1 MRNYGEYDHDDG
13 FSSYS
18 DEASLR
24 GRNSSIANGYAP
36 SGQNGYQNGFNGASR
51 PSAKEIYEQRK
62 KYAQARDVGEE
73 ARSFP
78 VEVGGYPI
86 EHLATY
92 AMDPKN
98 AMLTIEDGVRKLKLM
113 DAKGKIWTQEMTMTV
128 DERAVLLIDNETH
141 EELENFP
148 LSAITINKAVMNEG
162 NYNSILV
169 LAVKDPNQKFPDMHM
184 FQTDRIPADVICKDI
199 KAAIDDFKSGKKR
212 YRPPSSRDDFNPPPH
227 ARQDSPSAGSSSRIP
242 PPPVVPAPQPPAGNV
257 KRQAE
262 AFESAAAQ
270 QQNGYSSPP
279 KSPPARSP
287 SHRPK
292 TYPNVTLSPK
302 PLMREEEDSPELQAL
317 KTDRDVQ
324 ILNHIFDDIE
334 NFVSRLQKAADAFNE
349 LSKRKK
355 NKKSKRKQQ
364 GEGLLTVRAR
374 PPPETDYIDCFQKFK
389 YAFNL
394 LAKLRPHIHDP
405 NAPELVHFLFTP
417 LELVIE
423 SCQGVDLAKSVVSP
437 LLTDQAIDLLKNCV
451 TSREGDLWL
460 SLGPAWTTSRANWS
474 KDQYVPP
481 YIPRFRDGWE
491 PPPIPGENNPL
502 PVSDD
507 LPAVVAHKAA
517 AVARDEEMRKSTARE
532 EAEERSSNYRDQP
545 SNRTP
550 ERDVE
555 RRYNDR
561 YESRPHDRHS
571 DRHYDRYMYDYRH
584 RDRTPERYLYH
595 HHRYNHFYDRP
606 YRKNRFRPQRAYSER
621 RVWSAETLLRP
632 GRPQRTPSSQSH
644 LSAPPGHAMT
654 SQHIARLLR
663 GYPDDVKFRVL
674 VRHDFVARNDRE
686 LTVVAQEILD
696 VLDDTRT
703 WWNVRNIS
711 GQSGFVPSTILDT
724 QLPSPAQERAPNGS
738 SRHSMPPEPVY
749 HHHIQKRSSDTPIY
763 ASHIP
768 PSQAAA
774 PPPPAPVPPPPPPS
788 QPTAQ
793 PFRNSKKKESPRSP
807 PPEETRARKPSPE
820 ERQAD
825 DLQEELKTRMTMG
838 KHRKFAPRPRAPS
851 ISIDYD
857 STPEE
862 VTKWL
867 QSRGFSKLTVESL
880 GVLTGAQLF
889 SLTKDELKTV
899 CYEEGQKVYS
909 QITVQKSLLDQQG
922 GNQSELQDFLKH
934 RRETVDMSS
943 DPAYQQMLSDPPPDF
958 EPSLPTKT
966 YN

>member
-1 MRNYGEYDHDDG
+1 MRNYGEYEHDDG

-24 GRNSSIANGYAP
+24 GRSSIANGYAP

-113 DAKGKIWTQEMTMTV
+113 DAKGKIWTQEMTMQV

-148 LSAITINKAVMNEG
+148 LSGITINKAVMNEG

-199 KAAIDDFKSGKKR
+199 KAAIDDFKSGRKR
-212 YRPPSSRDDFNPPPH
+212 YRPPSSREDFNPPPSRSDP
-227 ARQDSPSAGSSSRIP
+227 RQDSPSAGSSSRIP

-287 SHRPK
+287 R
-292 TYPNVTLSPK
+292 

-491 PPPIPGENNPL
+491 PPPIPGENSPM

-532 EAEERSSNYRDQP
+532 EAEERGSNYRDQP

-550 ERDVE
+550 ERDVD

-584 RDRTPERYLYH
+584 RDR
-595 HHRYNHFYDRP
+595 
-606 YRKNRFRPQRAYSER
+606 
-621 RVWSAETLLRP
+621 
-632 GRPQRTPSSQSH
+632 
-644 LSAPPGHAMT
+644 
-654 SQHIARLLR
+654 

-674 VRHDFVARNDRE
+674 VRHDFVARNERE

-696 VLDDTRT
+696 VLDDSRT

-738 SRHSMPPEPVY
+738 SRHSMPPAEPVY
-749 HHHIQKRSSDTPIY
+749 HHHIQKRPSESAIY

-768 PSQAAA
+768 PSQA

-788 QPTAQ
+788 QPMPQ

-807 PPEETRARKPSPE
+807 PPEENRARKPSPE

-867 QSRGFSKLTVESL
+867 HSRGFSKLTVESL

-889 SLTKDELKTV
+889 TLTKDELKTV

-922 GNQSELQDFLKH
+922 GNQSELQGFLKH

-943 DPAYQQMLSDPPPDF
+943 DPAYQQMLADPPPDF
-958 EPSLPTKT
+958 EPSLPTKS

>member
-1 MRNYGEYDHDDG
+1 MRNYGEYEHDDG

-24 GRNSSIANGYAP
+24 GRSSIANGYAP

-73 ARSFP
+73 ARTFP

-98 AMLTIEDGVRKLKLM
+98 AMLTIDDGVRKLKLM
-113 DAKGKIWTQEMTMTV
+113 DAKGKIWTQEMTMQV

-148 LSAITINKAVMNEG
+148 LSGITLNRSVMNEG

-199 KAAIDDFKSGKKR
+199 KAAIEDFKSGKKR
-212 YRPPSSRDDFNPPPH
+212 YRPPSSREDFNPPPSRGDP
-227 ARQDSPSAGSSSRIP
+227 RQDSPSAGSSSRIP

-287 SHRPK
+287 R
-292 TYPNVTLSPK
+292 

-349 LSKRKK
+349 LSKRKR

-374 PPPETDYIDCFQKFK
+374 PPPETDYIDSFQKFK

-491 PPPIPGENNPL
+491 PPPIPGENSPM

-532 EAEERSSNYRDQP
+532 EAEERGSNYRDQP
-545 SNRTP
+545 SN
-550 ERDVE
+550 
-555 RRYNDR
+555 
-561 YESRPHDRHS
+561 
-571 DRHYDRYMYDYRH
+571 
-584 RDRTPERYLYH
+584 
-595 HHRYNHFYDRP
+595 
-606 YRKNRFRPQRAYSER
+606 
-621 RVWSAETLLRP
+621 
-632 GRPQRTPSSQSH
+632 
-644 LSAPPGHAMT
+644 
-654 SQHIARLLR
+654 R

-674 VRHDFVARNDRE
+674 VRHDFVARNERE

-738 SRHSMPPEPVY
+738 SRHSMPPPEPVY
-749 HHHIQKRSSDTPIY
+749 HHHIQKRPSETAIY

-768 PSQAAA
+768 PTQAA

-788 QPTAQ
+788 QPMPQ

-807 PPEETRARKPSPE
+807 PPEENRARKPSPE

-867 QSRGFSKLTVESL
+867 HSRSFSKLTVESL

-943 DPAYQQMLSDPPPDF
+943 DPAYQQMLSEPPPDF

>member
-287 SHRPK
+287 RFREEDIHMSRSTKQFHRPK

-545 SNRTP
+545 SNR
-550 ERDVE
+550 
-555 RRYNDR
+555 
-561 YESRPHDRHS
+561 
-571 DRHYDRYMYDYRH
+571 
-584 RDRTPERYLYH
+584 
-595 HHRYNHFYDRP
+595 
-606 YRKNRFRPQRAYSER
+606 
-621 RVWSAETLLRP
+621 
-632 GRPQRTPSSQSH
+632 
-644 LSAPPGHAMT
+644 
-654 SQHIARLLR
+654 

-807 PPEETRARKPSPE
+807 PPEESRARKPSPE

-922 GNQSELQDFLKH
+922 GNQSELQEMLK
-934 RRETVDMSS
+934 RRKNIAERASEDQLYE
-943 DPAYQQMLSDPPPDF
+943 DYRLANPPPDF
-958 EPSLPTKT
+958 SPHAPP
-966 YN
+966 N

>member
-561 YESRPHDRHS
+561 HS

>member
-78 VEVGGYPI
+78 V

-287 SHRPK
+287 R
-292 TYPNVTLSPK
+292 

-545 SNRTP
+545 SNR
-550 ERDVE
+550 
-555 RRYNDR
+555 
-561 YESRPHDRHS
+561 
-571 DRHYDRYMYDYRH
+571 
-584 RDRTPERYLYH
+584 
-595 HHRYNHFYDRP
+595 
-606 YRKNRFRPQRAYSER
+606 
-621 RVWSAETLLRP
+621 
-632 GRPQRTPSSQSH
+632 
-644 LSAPPGHAMT
+644 
-654 SQHIARLLR
+654 

-807 PPEETRARKPSPE
+807 PPEESRARKPSPE

>member
-287 SHRPK
+287 R
-292 TYPNVTLSPK
+292 

-584 RDRTPERYLYH
+584 RDR
-595 HHRYNHFYDRP
+595 
-606 YRKNRFRPQRAYSER
+606 
-621 RVWSAETLLRP
+621 
-632 GRPQRTPSSQSH
+632 
-644 LSAPPGHAMT
+644 
-654 SQHIARLLR
+654 

-807 PPEETRARKPSPE
+807 PPEESRARKPSPE

>member
-1 MRNYGEYDHDDG
+1 MRNYGEYEHDDG

-24 GRNSSIANGYAP
+24 GRSSIANGYAP

-73 ARSFP
+73 ARTFP

-98 AMLTIEDGVRKLKLM
+98 AMLTIDDGVRKLKLM
-113 DAKGKIWTQEMTMTV
+113 DAKGKIWTQEMTMQV

-148 LSAITINKAVMNEG
+148 LSGITLNRSVMNEG

-199 KAAIDDFKSGKKR
+199 KAAIEDFKSGKKR
-212 YRPPSSRDDFNPPPH
+212 YRPPSSREDFNPPPSRGDP
-227 ARQDSPSAGSSSRIP
+227 RQDSPSAGSSSRIP

-287 SHRPK
+287 R
-292 TYPNVTLSPK
+292 

-349 LSKRKK
+349 LSKRKR

-374 PPPETDYIDCFQKFK
+374 PPPETDYIDSFQKFK

-491 PPPIPGENNPL
+491 PPPIPGENSPM

-532 EAEERSSNYRDQP
+532 EAEERGSNYRDQP
-545 SNRTP
+545 SN
-550 ERDVE
+550 
-555 RRYNDR
+555 
-561 YESRPHDRHS
+561 
-571 DRHYDRYMYDYRH
+571 
-584 RDRTPERYLYH
+584 
-595 HHRYNHFYDRP
+595 
-606 YRKNRFRPQRAYSER
+606 
-621 RVWSAETLLRP
+621 
-632 GRPQRTPSSQSH
+632 
-644 LSAPPGHAMT
+644 
-654 SQHIARLLR
+654 R

-674 VRHDFVARNDRE
+674 VRHDFVARNERE

-738 SRHSMPPEPVY
+738 SRHSMPPPEPVY
-749 HHHIQKRSSDTPIY
+749 HHHIQ
-763 ASHIP
+763 
-768 PSQAAA
+768 
-774 PPPPAPVPPPPPPS
+774 
-788 QPTAQ
+788 
-793 PFRNSKKKESPRSP
+793 SP
-807 PPEETRARKPSPE
+807 PPEENRARKPSPE

-867 QSRGFSKLTVESL
+867 HSRSFSKLTVESL

-922 GNQSELQDFLKH
+922 GNQSELQVSDWDFG
-934 RRETVDMSS
+934 
-943 DPAYQQMLSDPPPDF
+943 P
-958 EPSLPTKT
+958 
-966 YN
+966 

>member
-287 SHRPK
+287 R
-292 TYPNVTLSPK
+292 

-545 SNRTP
+545 SNR
-550 ERDVE
+550 
-555 RRYNDR
+555 
-561 YESRPHDRHS
+561 
-571 DRHYDRYMYDYRH
+571 
-584 RDRTPERYLYH
+584 
-595 HHRYNHFYDRP
+595 
-606 YRKNRFRPQRAYSER
+606 
-621 RVWSAETLLRP
+621 
-632 GRPQRTPSSQSH
+632 
-644 LSAPPGHAMT
+644 
-654 SQHIARLLR
+654 

-807 PPEETRARKPSPE
+807 PPEESRARKPSPE

-922 GNQSELQDFLKH
+922 GNQSELQEMLK
-934 RRETVDMSS
+934 RRKNIAERASEDQLYE
-943 DPAYQQMLSDPPPDF
+943 DYRLANPPPDF
-958 EPSLPTKT
+958 SPHAPP
-966 YN
+966 N

>member
-287 SHRPK
+287 RFREEDIHMSRSTKQFHRPK

-545 SNRTP
+545 SNR
-550 ERDVE
+550 
-555 RRYNDR
+555 
-561 YESRPHDRHS
+561 
-571 DRHYDRYMYDYRH
+571 
-584 RDRTPERYLYH
+584 
-595 HHRYNHFYDRP
+595 
-606 YRKNRFRPQRAYSER
+606 
-621 RVWSAETLLRP
+621 
-632 GRPQRTPSSQSH
+632 
-644 LSAPPGHAMT
+644 
-654 SQHIARLLR
+654 

-749 HHHIQKRSSDTPIY
+749 HHHIQ
-763 ASHIP
+763 
-768 PSQAAA
+768 
-774 PPPPAPVPPPPPPS
+774 
-788 QPTAQ
+788 
-793 PFRNSKKKESPRSP
+793 SP
-807 PPEETRARKPSPE
+807 PPEESRARKPSPE

>member
-1 MRNYGEYDHDDG
+1 MRNYGEYEHDDG

-24 GRNSSIANGYAP
+24 GRSSIANGYAP

-113 DAKGKIWTQEMTMTV
+113 DAKGKIWTQEMTMQV

-148 LSAITINKAVMNEG
+148 LSGITINKAVMNEG

-199 KAAIDDFKSGKKR
+199 KAAIDDFKSGRKR
-212 YRPPSSRDDFNPPPH
+212 YRPPSSREDFNPPPSRSDP
-227 ARQDSPSAGSSSRIP
+227 RQDSPSAGSSSRIP

-287 SHRPK
+287 R
-292 TYPNVTLSPK
+292 

-491 PPPIPGENNPL
+491 PPPIPGENSPM

-532 EAEERSSNYRDQP
+532 EAEERGSNYRDQP

-550 ERDVE
+550 ERDVD

-595 HHRYNHFYDRP
+595 HHRYNHFYDR
-606 YRKNRFRPQRAYSER
+606 FRPQRAYSER
-621 RVWSAETLLRP
+621 RVWSAEALSRP

-674 VRHDFVARNDRE
+674 VRHDFVARNERE

-696 VLDDTRT
+696 VLDDSRT

-738 SRHSMPPEPVY
+738 SRHSMPPAEPVY
-749 HHHIQKRSSDTPIY
+749 HHHIQKRPSESAIY

-768 PSQAAA
+768 PSQA

-788 QPTAQ
+788 QPMPQ

-807 PPEETRARKPSPE
+807 PPEENRARKPSPE

-867 QSRGFSKLTVESL
+867 HSRGFSKLTVESL

-889 SLTKDELKTV
+889 TLTKDELKTV

-922 GNQSELQDFLKH
+922 GNQSELQGFLKH

-943 DPAYQQMLSDPPPDF
+943 DPAYQQMLADPPPDF
-958 EPSLPTKT
+958 EPSLPTKS

>member
-1 MRNYGEYDHDDG
+1 GLKMRNYGEYDHDDG

-78 VEVGGYPI
+78 V

-287 SHRPK
+287 R
-292 TYPNVTLSPK
+292 

-545 SNRTP
+545 SNR
-550 ERDVE
+550 
-555 RRYNDR
+555 
-561 YESRPHDRHS
+561 
-571 DRHYDRYMYDYRH
+571 
-584 RDRTPERYLYH
+584 
-595 HHRYNHFYDRP
+595 
-606 YRKNRFRPQRAYSER
+606 
-621 RVWSAETLLRP
+621 
-632 GRPQRTPSSQSH
+632 
-644 LSAPPGHAMT
+644 
-654 SQHIARLLR
+654 

-749 HHHIQKRSSDTPIY
+749 HHHIQ
-763 ASHIP
+763 
-768 PSQAAA
+768 
-774 PPPPAPVPPPPPPS
+774 
-788 QPTAQ
+788 
-793 PFRNSKKKESPRSP
+793 SP
-807 PPEETRARKPSPE
+807 PPEENRARKPSPE

>member
-1 MRNYGEYDHDDG
+1 MRNYGEYEHDDG

-24 GRNSSIANGYAP
+24 GRSSIANGYAP

-78 VEVGGYPI
+78 VE
-86 EHLATY
+86 HLATY

-113 DAKGKIWTQEMTMTV
+113 DAKGKIWTQEMTMQV

-148 LSAITINKAVMNEG
+148 LSGITINKAVMNEG

-199 KAAIDDFKSGKKR
+199 KAAIDDFKSGRKR
-212 YRPPSSRDDFNPPPH
+212 YRPPSSREDFNPPPSRSDP
-227 ARQDSPSAGSSSRIP
+227 RQDSPSAGSSSRIP

-287 SHRPK
+287 R
-292 TYPNVTLSPK
+292 

-491 PPPIPGENNPL
+491 PPPIPGENSPM

-532 EAEERSSNYRDQP
+532 EAEERGSNYRDQP
-545 SNRTP
+545 SN
-550 ERDVE
+550 
-555 RRYNDR
+555 
-561 YESRPHDRHS
+561 
-571 DRHYDRYMYDYRH
+571 
-584 RDRTPERYLYH
+584 
-595 HHRYNHFYDRP
+595 
-606 YRKNRFRPQRAYSER
+606 
-621 RVWSAETLLRP
+621 
-632 GRPQRTPSSQSH
+632 
-644 LSAPPGHAMT
+644 
-654 SQHIARLLR
+654 R

-674 VRHDFVARNDRE
+674 VRHDFVARNERE

-696 VLDDTRT
+696 VLDDSRT

-738 SRHSMPPEPVY
+738 SRHSMPPAEPVY
-749 HHHIQKRSSDTPIY
+749 HHHIQKRPSESAIY

-768 PSQAAA
+768 PSQA

-788 QPTAQ
+788 QPMPQ

-807 PPEETRARKPSPE
+807 PPEENRARKPSPE

-867 QSRGFSKLTVESL
+867 HSRGFSKLTVESL

-889 SLTKDELKTV
+889 TLTKDELKTV

-922 GNQSELQDFLKH
+922 GNQSELQGFLKH

-943 DPAYQQMLSDPPPDF
+943 DPAYQQMLADPPPDF
-958 EPSLPTKT
+958 EPSLPTKS

>member
-1 MRNYGEYDHDDG
+1 MRNYGEYEHDDG

-24 GRNSSIANGYAP
+24 GRSSIANGYAP

-73 ARSFP
+73 ARTFP

-98 AMLTIEDGVRKLKLM
+98 AMLTIDDGVRKLKLM
-113 DAKGKIWTQEMTMTV
+113 DAKGKIWTQEMTMQV

-148 LSAITINKAVMNEG
+148 LSGITLNRSVMNEG

-199 KAAIDDFKSGKKR
+199 KAAIEDFKSGKKR
-212 YRPPSSRDDFNPPPH
+212 YRPPSSREDFNPPPSRGDP
-227 ARQDSPSAGSSSRIP
+227 RQDSPSAGSSSRIP

-287 SHRPK
+287 R
-292 TYPNVTLSPK
+292 

-349 LSKRKK
+349 LSKRKR

-374 PPPETDYIDCFQKFK
+374 PPPETDYIDSFQKFK

-491 PPPIPGENNPL
+491 PPPIPGENSPM

-532 EAEERSSNYRDQP
+532 EAEERGSNYRDQP
-545 SNRTP
+545 SN
-550 ERDVE
+550 
-555 RRYNDR
+555 
-561 YESRPHDRHS
+561 
-571 DRHYDRYMYDYRH
+571 
-584 RDRTPERYLYH
+584 
-595 HHRYNHFYDRP
+595 
-606 YRKNRFRPQRAYSER
+606 
-621 RVWSAETLLRP
+621 
-632 GRPQRTPSSQSH
+632 
-644 LSAPPGHAMT
+644 
-654 SQHIARLLR
+654 R

-674 VRHDFVARNDRE
+674 VRHDFVARNERE

-738 SRHSMPPEPVY
+738 SRHSMPPPEPVY
-749 HHHIQKRSSDTPIY
+749 HHHIQ
-763 ASHIP
+763 
-768 PSQAAA
+768 
-774 PPPPAPVPPPPPPS
+774 
-788 QPTAQ
+788 
-793 PFRNSKKKESPRSP
+793 SP
-807 PPEETRARKPSPE
+807 PPEENRARKPSPE

-867 QSRGFSKLTVESL
+867 HSRSFSKLTVESL

-922 GNQSELQDFLKH
+922 GNQSELQEMLK
-934 RRETVDMSS
+934 RRKNIAERASEDQLYE
-943 DPAYQQMLSDPPPDF
+943 DYRLANPPPDF
-958 EPSLPTKT
+958 SPHAPP
-966 YN
+966 N

>member
-1 MRNYGEYDHDDG
+1 MRNYGEYEHDDG

-24 GRNSSIANGYAP
+24 GRSSIANGYAP

-73 ARSFP
+73 ARTFP
-78 VEVGGYPI
+78 V

-98 AMLTIEDGVRKLKLM
+98 AMLTIDDGVRKLKLM
-113 DAKGKIWTQEMTMTV
+113 DAKGKIWTQEMTMQV

-148 LSAITINKAVMNEG
+148 LSGITLNRSVMNEG

-199 KAAIDDFKSGKKR
+199 KAAIEDFKSGKKR
-212 YRPPSSRDDFNPPPH
+212 YRPPSSREDFNPPPSRGDP
-227 ARQDSPSAGSSSRIP
+227 RQDSPSAGSSSRIP

-287 SHRPK
+287 R
-292 TYPNVTLSPK
+292 

-349 LSKRKK
+349 LSKRKR

-374 PPPETDYIDCFQKFK
+374 PPPETDYIDSFQKFK

-491 PPPIPGENNPL
+491 PPPIPGENSPM

-532 EAEERSSNYRDQP
+532 EAEERGSNYRDQP

-550 ERDVE
+550 ERDVD
-555 RRYNDR
+555 RRYHDR
-561 YESRPHDRHS
+561 YESRPHD
-571 DRHYDRYMYDYRH
+571 
-584 RDRTPERYLYH
+584 
-595 HHRYNHFYDRP
+595 
-606 YRKNRFRPQRAYSER
+606 
-621 RVWSAETLLRP
+621 
-632 GRPQRTPSSQSH
+632 
-644 LSAPPGHAMT
+644 
-654 SQHIARLLR
+654 R

-674 VRHDFVARNDRE
+674 VRHDFVARNERE

-738 SRHSMPPEPVY
+738 SRHSMPPPEPVY
-749 HHHIQKRSSDTPIY
+749 HHHIQ
-763 ASHIP
+763 
-768 PSQAAA
+768 
-774 PPPPAPVPPPPPPS
+774 
-788 QPTAQ
+788 
-793 PFRNSKKKESPRSP
+793 SP
-807 PPEETRARKPSPE
+807 PPEENRARKPSPE

-867 QSRGFSKLTVESL
+867 HSRSFSKLTVESL

-922 GNQSELQDFLKH
+922 GNQSELQVSDWDFG
-934 RRETVDMSS
+934 
-943 DPAYQQMLSDPPPDF
+943 P
-958 EPSLPTKT
+958 
-966 YN
+966 

>member
-1 MRNYGEYDHDDG
+1 MRNYGEYEHDDG

-24 GRNSSIANGYAP
+24 GRSSIANGYAP

-73 ARSFP
+73 ARTFP
-78 VEVGGYPI
+78 V

-98 AMLTIEDGVRKLKLM
+98 AMLTIDDGVRKLKLM
-113 DAKGKIWTQEMTMTV
+113 DAKGKIWTQEMTMQV

-148 LSAITINKAVMNEG
+148 LSGITLNRSVMNEG

-199 KAAIDDFKSGKKR
+199 KAAIEDFKSGKKR
-212 YRPPSSRDDFNPPPH
+212 YRPPSSREDFNPPPSRGDP
-227 ARQDSPSAGSSSRIP
+227 RQDSPSAGSSSRIP

-287 SHRPK
+287 R
-292 TYPNVTLSPK
+292 

-349 LSKRKK
+349 LSKRKR

-374 PPPETDYIDCFQKFK
+374 PPPETDYIDSFQKFK

-491 PPPIPGENNPL
+491 PPPIPGENSPM

-532 EAEERSSNYRDQP
+532 EAEERGSNYRDQP
-545 SNRTP
+545 SN
-550 ERDVE
+550 
-555 RRYNDR
+555 
-561 YESRPHDRHS
+561 
-571 DRHYDRYMYDYRH
+571 
-584 RDRTPERYLYH
+584 
-595 HHRYNHFYDRP
+595 
-606 YRKNRFRPQRAYSER
+606 
-621 RVWSAETLLRP
+621 
-632 GRPQRTPSSQSH
+632 
-644 LSAPPGHAMT
+644 
-654 SQHIARLLR
+654 R

-674 VRHDFVARNDRE
+674 VRHDFVARNERE

-738 SRHSMPPEPVY
+738 SRHSMPPPEPVY
-749 HHHIQKRSSDTPIY
+749 HHHIQ
-763 ASHIP
+763 
-768 PSQAAA
+768 
-774 PPPPAPVPPPPPPS
+774 
-788 QPTAQ
+788 
-793 PFRNSKKKESPRSP
+793 SP
-807 PPEETRARKPSPE
+807 PPEENRARKPSPE

-867 QSRGFSKLTVESL
+867 HSRSFSKLTVESL

-922 GNQSELQDFLKH
+922 GNQSELQVSDWDFG
-934 RRETVDMSS
+934 
-943 DPAYQQMLSDPPPDF
+943 P
-958 EPSLPTKT
+958 
-966 YN
+966 

>member
-1 MRNYGEYDHDDG
+1 MRNYGEYEHDDG

-24 GRNSSIANGYAP
+24 GRSSIANGYAP

-73 ARSFP
+73 ARTFP

-98 AMLTIEDGVRKLKLM
+98 AMLTIDDGVRKLKLM
-113 DAKGKIWTQEMTMTV
+113 DAKGKIWTQEMTMQV

-148 LSAITINKAVMNEG
+148 LSGITLNRSVMNEG

-199 KAAIDDFKSGKKR
+199 KAAIEDFKSGKKR
-212 YRPPSSRDDFNPPPH
+212 YRPPSSREDFNPPPSRGDP
-227 ARQDSPSAGSSSRIP
+227 RQDSPSAGSSSRIP

-287 SHRPK
+287 R
-292 TYPNVTLSPK
+292 

-349 LSKRKK
+349 LSKRKR

-374 PPPETDYIDCFQKFK
+374 PPPETDYIDSFQKFK

-491 PPPIPGENNPL
+491 PPPIPGENSPM

-532 EAEERSSNYRDQP
+532 EAEERGSNYRDQP
-545 SNRTP
+545 SN
-550 ERDVE
+550 
-555 RRYNDR
+555 
-561 YESRPHDRHS
+561 
-571 DRHYDRYMYDYRH
+571 
-584 RDRTPERYLYH
+584 
-595 HHRYNHFYDRP
+595 
-606 YRKNRFRPQRAYSER
+606 
-621 RVWSAETLLRP
+621 
-632 GRPQRTPSSQSH
+632 
-644 LSAPPGHAMT
+644 
-654 SQHIARLLR
+654 R

-674 VRHDFVARNDRE
+674 VRHDFVARNERE

-738 SRHSMPPEPVY
+738 SRHSMPPPEPVY
-749 HHHIQKRSSDTPIY
+749 HHHIQ
-763 ASHIP
+763 
-768 PSQAAA
+768 
-774 PPPPAPVPPPPPPS
+774 
-788 QPTAQ
+788 
-793 PFRNSKKKESPRSP
+793 SP
-807 PPEETRARKPSPE
+807 PPEENRARKPSPE

-867 QSRGFSKLTVESL
+867 HSRSFSKLTVESL

-943 DPAYQQMLSDPPPDF
+943 DPAYQQMLSEPPPDF

>member
-1 MRNYGEYDHDDG
+1 MRNYGEYEHDDG

-24 GRNSSIANGYAP
+24 GRSSIANGYAP

-113 DAKGKIWTQEMTMTV
+113 DAKGKIWTQEMTMQV

-148 LSAITINKAVMNEG
+148 LSGITINKAVMNEG

-199 KAAIDDFKSGKKR
+199 KAAIDDFKSGRKR
-212 YRPPSSRDDFNPPPH
+212 YRPPSSREDFNPPPSRSDP
-227 ARQDSPSAGSSSRIP
+227 RQDSPSAGSSSRIP

-287 SHRPK
+287 R
-292 TYPNVTLSPK
+292 

-491 PPPIPGENNPL
+491 PPPIPGENSPM

-532 EAEERSSNYRDQP
+532 EAEERGSNYRDQP
-545 SNRTP
+545 SN
-550 ERDVE
+550 
-555 RRYNDR
+555 
-561 YESRPHDRHS
+561 
-571 DRHYDRYMYDYRH
+571 
-584 RDRTPERYLYH
+584 
-595 HHRYNHFYDRP
+595 
-606 YRKNRFRPQRAYSER
+606 
-621 RVWSAETLLRP
+621 
-632 GRPQRTPSSQSH
+632 
-644 LSAPPGHAMT
+644 
-654 SQHIARLLR
+654 R

-674 VRHDFVARNDRE
+674 VRHDFVARNERE

-696 VLDDTRT
+696 VLDDSRT

-738 SRHSMPPEPVY
+738 SRHSMPPAEPVY
-749 HHHIQKRSSDTPIY
+749 HHHIQKRPSESAIY

-768 PSQAAA
+768 PSQA

-788 QPTAQ
+788 QPMPQ

-807 PPEETRARKPSPE
+807 PPEENRARKPSPE

-867 QSRGFSKLTVESL
+867 HSRGFSKLTVESL

-889 SLTKDELKTV
+889 TLTKDELKTV

-922 GNQSELQDFLKH
+922 GNQSELQGFLKH

-943 DPAYQQMLSDPPPDF
+943 DPAYQQMLADPPPDF
-958 EPSLPTKT
+958 EPSLPTKS

>member
-1 MRNYGEYDHDDG
+1 MRNYGEYEHDDG

-24 GRNSSIANGYAP
+24 GRSSIANGYAP

-113 DAKGKIWTQEMTMTV
+113 DAKGKIWTQEMTMQV

-148 LSAITINKAVMNEG
+148 LSGITINKAVMNEG

-199 KAAIDDFKSGKKR
+199 KAAIDDFKSGRKR
-212 YRPPSSRDDFNPPPH
+212 YRPPSSREDFNPPPSRSDP
-227 ARQDSPSAGSSSRIP
+227 RQDSPSAGSSSRIP

-287 SHRPK
+287 SHRTK

-491 PPPIPGENNPL
+491 PPPIPGENSPM

-532 EAEERSSNYRDQP
+532 EAEERGSNYRDQP
-545 SNRTP
+545 SN
-550 ERDVE
+550 
-555 RRYNDR
+555 
-561 YESRPHDRHS
+561 
-571 DRHYDRYMYDYRH
+571 
-584 RDRTPERYLYH
+584 
-595 HHRYNHFYDRP
+595 
-606 YRKNRFRPQRAYSER
+606 
-621 RVWSAETLLRP
+621 
-632 GRPQRTPSSQSH
+632 
-644 LSAPPGHAMT
+644 
-654 SQHIARLLR
+654 R

-674 VRHDFVARNDRE
+674 VRHDFVARNERE

-696 VLDDTRT
+696 VLDDSRT

-738 SRHSMPPEPVY
+738 SRHSMPPAEPVY
-749 HHHIQKRSSDTPIY
+749 HHHIQKRPSESAIY

-768 PSQAAA
+768 PSQA

-788 QPTAQ
+788 QPMPQ

-807 PPEETRARKPSPE
+807 PPEENRARKPSPE

-867 QSRGFSKLTVESL
+867 HSRGFSKLTVESL

-889 SLTKDELKTV
+889 TLTKDELKTV

-922 GNQSELQDFLKH
+922 GNQSELQEMLK
-934 RRETVDMSS
+934 RRKNIAERASEDQLYE
-943 DPAYQQMLSDPPPDF
+943 DYRLSNPPPDF
-958 EPSLPTKT
+958 SPHAPP
-966 YN
+966 N

>member
-1 MRNYGEYDHDDG
+1 MSCLTCHKRPE
-13 FSSYS
+13 SPELPEIIS
-18 DEASLR
+18 
-24 GRNSSIANGYAP
+24 GYAP

-73 ARSFP
+73 ARTFP

-98 AMLTIEDGVRKLKLM
+98 AMLTIDDGVRKLKLM
-113 DAKGKIWTQEMTMTV
+113 DAKGKIWTQEMTMQV

-148 LSAITINKAVMNEG
+148 LSGITLNRSVMNEG

-199 KAAIDDFKSGKKR
+199 KAAIEDFKSGKKR
-212 YRPPSSRDDFNPPPH
+212 YRPPSSREDFNPPPSRGDP
-227 ARQDSPSAGSSSRIP
+227 RQDSPSAGSSSRIP

-287 SHRPK
+287 SYRHEDFQSSRKKFHRTK
-292 TYPNVTLSPK
+292 TYPNVTLGPK

-349 LSKRKK
+349 LSKRKR

-374 PPPETDYIDCFQKFK
+374 PPPETDYIDSFQKFK

-491 PPPIPGENNPL
+491 PPPIPGENSPM

-532 EAEERSSNYRDQP
+532 EAEERGSNYRDQP

-550 ERDVE
+550 ERDVD
-555 RRYNDR
+555 RRYHDR
-561 YESRPHDRHS
+561 YESRPHD
-571 DRHYDRYMYDYRH
+571 
-584 RDRTPERYLYH
+584 
-595 HHRYNHFYDRP
+595 
-606 YRKNRFRPQRAYSER
+606 
-621 RVWSAETLLRP
+621 
-632 GRPQRTPSSQSH
+632 
-644 LSAPPGHAMT
+644 
-654 SQHIARLLR
+654 R

-674 VRHDFVARNDRE
+674 VRHDFVARNERE

-738 SRHSMPPEPVY
+738 SRHSMPPPEPVY
-749 HHHIQKRSSDTPIY
+749 HHHIQKRPSETAIY

-768 PSQAAA
+768 PTQAA

-788 QPTAQ
+788 QPMPQ

-807 PPEETRARKPSPE
+807 PPEENRARKPSPE

-867 QSRGFSKLTVESL
+867 HSRSFSKLTVESL

-943 DPAYQQMLSDPPPDF
+943 DPAYQQMLSEPPPDF

>member
-1 MRNYGEYDHDDG
+1 MRNYGEYEHDDG

-24 GRNSSIANGYAP
+24 GRSSIANGYAP

-73 ARSFP
+73 ARTFP
-78 VEVGGYPI
+78 V

-98 AMLTIEDGVRKLKLM
+98 AMLTIDDGVRKLKLM
-113 DAKGKIWTQEMTMTV
+113 DAKGKIWTQEMTMQV

-148 LSAITINKAVMNEG
+148 LSGITLNRSVMNEG

-199 KAAIDDFKSGKKR
+199 KAAIEDFKSGKKR
-212 YRPPSSRDDFNPPPH
+212 YRPPSSREDFNPPPSRGDP
-227 ARQDSPSAGSSSRIP
+227 RQDSPSAGSSSRIP

-287 SHRPK
+287 SHRTK
-292 TYPNVTLSPK
+292 TYPNVTLGPK

-349 LSKRKK
+349 LSKRKR

-374 PPPETDYIDCFQKFK
+374 PPPETDYIDSFQKFK

-491 PPPIPGENNPL
+491 PPPIPGENSPM

-532 EAEERSSNYRDQP
+532 EAEERGSNYRDQP

-550 ERDVE
+550 ERDVD
-555 RRYNDR
+555 RRYHDR
-561 YESRPHDRHS
+561 YESRPHD
-571 DRHYDRYMYDYRH
+571 
-584 RDRTPERYLYH
+584 
-595 HHRYNHFYDRP
+595 
-606 YRKNRFRPQRAYSER
+606 
-621 RVWSAETLLRP
+621 
-632 GRPQRTPSSQSH
+632 
-644 LSAPPGHAMT
+644 
-654 SQHIARLLR
+654 R

-674 VRHDFVARNDRE
+674 VRHDFVARNERE

-738 SRHSMPPEPVY
+738 SRHSMPPPEPVY
-749 HHHIQKRSSDTPIY
+749 HHHIQ
-763 ASHIP
+763 
-768 PSQAAA
+768 
-774 PPPPAPVPPPPPPS
+774 
-788 QPTAQ
+788 
-793 PFRNSKKKESPRSP
+793 SP
-807 PPEETRARKPSPE
+807 PPEENRARKPSPE

-867 QSRGFSKLTVESL
+867 HSRSFSKLTVESL

-922 GNQSELQDFLKH
+922 GNQSELQVSDWDFG
-934 RRETVDMSS
+934 
-943 DPAYQQMLSDPPPDF
+943 P
-958 EPSLPTKT
+958 
-966 YN
+966 

>member
-545 SNRTP
+545 SNR
-550 ERDVE
+550 
-555 RRYNDR
+555 
-561 YESRPHDRHS
+561 
-571 DRHYDRYMYDYRH
+571 
-584 RDRTPERYLYH
+584 
-595 HHRYNHFYDRP
+595 
-606 YRKNRFRPQRAYSER
+606 
-621 RVWSAETLLRP
+621 
-632 GRPQRTPSSQSH
+632 
-644 LSAPPGHAMT
+644 
-654 SQHIARLLR
+654 

-807 PPEETRARKPSPE
+807 PPEESRARKPSPE

-922 GNQSELQDFLKH
+922 GNQSELQEMLK
-934 RRETVDMSS
+934 RRKNIAERASEDQLYE
-943 DPAYQQMLSDPPPDF
+943 DYRLANPPPDF
-958 EPSLPTKT
+958 SPHAPP
-966 YN
+966 N

>member
-1 MRNYGEYDHDDG
+1 MRNYGEYEHDDG

-24 GRNSSIANGYAP
+24 GRSSIANGYAP

-73 ARSFP
+73 ARTFP
-78 VEVGGYPI
+78 V

-98 AMLTIEDGVRKLKLM
+98 AMLTIDDGVRKLKLM
-113 DAKGKIWTQEMTMTV
+113 DAKGKIWTQEMTMQV

-148 LSAITINKAVMNEG
+148 LSGITLNRSVMNEG

-199 KAAIDDFKSGKKR
+199 KAAIEDFKSGKKR
-212 YRPPSSRDDFNPPPH
+212 YRPPSSREDFNPPPSRGDP
-227 ARQDSPSAGSSSRIP
+227 RQDSPSAGSSSRIP

-287 SHRPK
+287 R
-292 TYPNVTLSPK
+292 

-349 LSKRKK
+349 LSKRKR

-374 PPPETDYIDCFQKFK
+374 PPPETDYIDSFQKFK

-491 PPPIPGENNPL
+491 PPPIPGENSPM

-532 EAEERSSNYRDQP
+532 EAEERGSNYRDQP
-545 SNRTP
+545 SN
-550 ERDVE
+550 
-555 RRYNDR
+555 
-561 YESRPHDRHS
+561 
-571 DRHYDRYMYDYRH
+571 
-584 RDRTPERYLYH
+584 
-595 HHRYNHFYDRP
+595 
-606 YRKNRFRPQRAYSER
+606 
-621 RVWSAETLLRP
+621 
-632 GRPQRTPSSQSH
+632 
-644 LSAPPGHAMT
+644 
-654 SQHIARLLR
+654 R

-674 VRHDFVARNDRE
+674 VRHDFVARNERE

-738 SRHSMPPEPVY
+738 SRHSMPPPEPVY
-749 HHHIQKRSSDTPIY
+749 HHHIQ
-763 ASHIP
+763 
-768 PSQAAA
+768 
-774 PPPPAPVPPPPPPS
+774 
-788 QPTAQ
+788 
-793 PFRNSKKKESPRSP
+793 SP
-807 PPEETRARKPSPE
+807 PPEENRARKPSPE

-867 QSRGFSKLTVESL
+867 HSRSFSKLTVESL

-922 GNQSELQDFLKH
+922 GNQSELQEMLK
-934 RRETVDMSS
+934 RRKNIAERASEDQLYE
-943 DPAYQQMLSDPPPDF
+943 DYRLANPPPDF
-958 EPSLPTKT
+958 SPHAPP
-966 YN
+966 N

>member
-287 SHRPK
+287 RFREEDIHMSRSTKQFHRPK

-584 RDRTPERYLYH
+584 RDR
-595 HHRYNHFYDRP
+595 
-606 YRKNRFRPQRAYSER
+606 FRPQRAYSER

-807 PPEETRARKPSPE
+807 PPEESRARKPSPE